1 MELPQTLH
9 GQLYLLAYDRNRRKF
24 QLDCNGLWNSQWR
37 FEFALRS
44 AMLTDLDLAGYIKD
58 DGREVCRV
66 KTSHDDPLCNAM
78 LNRAGGQGWSAL
90 ICRGSPTCQDVHHQ
104 LEAAG
109 WIRGQRRRLMG
120 IVPARCEVY
129 DDGVVGALAHRVTDT
144 LRNVLDDRTVEPRP
158 LAVGLI
164 AVQAQVAAV
173 SDFTGHAHDR
183 ERLREMPLAAIEPI
197 FGLQQVIHN
206 RYSSS
211 GVSGEGGCGGG
222 CGGGA

>member
-1 MELPQTLH
+1 
-9 GQLYLLAYDRNRRKF
+9 
-24 QLDCNGLWNSQWR
+24 
-37 FEFALRS
+37 
-44 AMLTDLDLAGYIKD
+44 
-58 DGREVCRV
+58 
-66 KTSHDDPLCNAM
+66 
-78 LNRAGGQGWSAL
+78 
-90 ICRGSPTCQDVHHQ
+90 
-104 LEAAG
+104 
-109 WIRGQRRRLMG
+109 MG